1 MQFKSP
7 LRRGRRSLAV
17 AAAAVLVTG
26 AGIGVAR
33 ASDHQDN
40 PLVELNPAMDMT
52 DVYAFPGSS
61 PDRIALVLN
70 SWAFITPAQAATT
83 SFDPNLL
90 YQFKID
96 NTGDAKEDRVIQV
109 SFSGTGANQTVS
121 VRGPV
126 VPPVVGAMNNQVAS
140 ADPVVTGKINQTLGT
155 AGGIQVFAGVREDP
169 FFIDLEQ
176 FFRIVP
182 DRKPSTGAL
191 SALPDVA
198 SASSFRTTSTAVD
211 FVKGFNVL
219 SIVVEMPASQLT
231 AGGTAKLGVWGTI
244 SR

>member
-1 MQFKSP
+1 MRFRLSSP
-7 LRRGRRSLAV
+7 GARL
-17 AAAAVLVTG
+17 AAAVTTVAILAGT
-26 AGIGVAR
+26 GIGVAR

-40 PLVELNPAMDMT
+40 PVVEASPALDMT

-70 SWAFITPAQAATT
+70 SWPFLTPAQTASTT
-83 SFDPNLL
+83 FDPNLL

-96 NTGDAKEDRVIQV
+96 NTGDAKEDKVIQIT
-109 SFSGTGANQTVS
+109 FSGTGANQKVE

-126 VPPVVGAMNNQVAS
+126 APPVAGAANNQVAS
-140 ADPVVTGKINQTLGT
+140 GAAAVSGSINQVIGSPS
-155 AGGIQVFAGVREDP
+155 GIQVFAGAREEP

-182 DRKPSTGAL
+182 DRKPTTGSL
-191 SALPDVA
+191 SALPDTA
-198 SASSFRTTSTAVD
+198 TAGSFRTAAAAVD
-211 FVKGFNVL
+211 FPKGFNVL
-219 SIVVEMPASQLT
+219 SIVVELPTSMLT
-231 AGGTAKLGVWGTI
+231 SGGNPKLGIWGTI